1 MTDEDKEFGDFKEVK
16 EEEPKKPEQPGMEEQ
31 VPTRIRTP
39 RDGQIMGVVEQRLGG
54 NRMDIKCSDGKN
66 RNCRV
71 PGRFKRRFWL
81 RDGDVVLIV
90 PWEDDDSKGDIVFQY
105 RKNEKAQLKKKGMLD
120 FANEGF

>member
-1 MTDEDKEFGDFKEVK
+1 
-16 EEEPKKPEQPGMEEQ
+16 MEEQ

-90 PWEDDDSKGDIVFQY
+90 PWEDDDTKGDIVFQY

-120 FANEGF
+120 FSNEGF